1 MITRNVP
8 VLTVVDGNGTDPSG
22 NTAGHLTVYEASLST
37 GSDPTATSESA
48 QGQLTIGLLDPL
60 AHVRIGTD
68 TSDASAPSAP
78 LKYTQV
84 TGDQL
89 QALNPADPGTHITV
103 TTPNGTIT
111 LTGYDPGT
119 GVIDY
124 TYTLREGVTHANV
137 AGNNTLTEALEIR
150 VTDTSGDARIDTLN
164 ITIVDDI
171 PVPANPTP
179 ATVEEGATVAIGSG
193 VGNGQNLLQATDA
206 KPSADGGKIYDIT
219 YTDDSGA
226 SVTALVPDD
235 SNGVTVKTSYGSLTV
250 KADGSWTY
258 TPVASADHT
267 KPDQDASLRDD
278 FSFRVIDGDGDIS
291 TASGTQQ
298 ITVTDT
304 APSVGSPA
312 DGAVNEALVAGG
324 SVATG
329 TAVTTGGTLGV
340 SAGKDSIDTTFEISS
355 FPQGDSG
362 LTSGGVKVIYT
373 LSTDGHTLHARKEGS
388 ADTDPDVFTVTITD
402 PTSASAAYS
411 FTLIGTLDHASA
423 DGTNTLDLNFG
434 FTVTDSDGDSAPGS
448 FKVTVTDDV
457 PVANDDSNTVGA
469 ALRSAVNGNVIT
481 ETGAGLDTTG
491 ADGAKVTQV
500 QFVNPADPADIR
512 TVTVNADGSD
522 ATIHG
527 TYGTLVIHADGS
539 YTYTRTA
546 GGTAGDASD
555 EFTYTLTD
563 TDGDP
568 DTAKLTINTT
578 NANVSITGLTAKQA
592 NGTGGDAVVYENA
605 LSNGSNP
612 ASTAEAANGD
622 FSISAIY
629 GVKTLTLT
637 QGSTVTT
644 LVSGGVFTS
653 ATITTAMG
661 NELKITGYNSETG
674 VISYTYTLADNEA
687 HGSGNNGIDSL
698 FEDFAIELKD
708 EYDNTATDTLSV
720 RIVDDI
726 PVITQTGA
734 TVSLIVD
741 ETTLNTDATD
751 SFAGLF
757 DIKIGADNGTGS
769 STVYRLSTSGTSGL
783 TDTAT
788 GQPVTL
794 TANADGTKITGT
806 VTEGGST
813 VTVLEITL
821 NPATGGITL
830 DQQRAVKHPT
840 GGNASPDEPISIT
853 GSAVKL
859 TATATDSDGDVVS
872 STVDIGNR
880 LSFKD
885 DGPSV
890 TAGVNGAFTQPTLT
904 TQDGKAG
911 ATPDTAT
918 GEYAGAFTSA
928 PVYGADGQAAS
939 NPQTFAYALSLAN
952 GVTSGLTSGGTAIT
966 LSLTG
971 GKVVGMAGGVTVFD
985 IEVNSSGQV
994 TLSQYGPI
1002 DHPTN
1007 SPSES
1012 VTLANN
1018 LVTLTRTVT
1027 VTDGDGDTATGSS
1040 AITLSGITFQ
1050 DDGPSIGTPGNATV
1064 NEANF
1069 SNGSAPN
1076 VQALIKTGDLQANFG
1091 GDGGTLVKA
1100 QFTAADTIAALNALG
1115 LQSNTVNLNYAL
1127 STDGTTI
1134 TATAGQGGAQ
1144 VFTIVLNAT
1153 AGTGGNYTFT
1163 LKAPL
1168 DHGTE
1173 ATKVLT
1179 LPFTVTDTDGD
1190 TASSSFTVTVLDDV
1204 PNTTTPG
1211 EFTLTVVEDSTVSDP
1226 KNTFNTSAD
1235 ANSSNTKLVD
1245 VNGDPLTA
1253 TTDNSSTG
1261 GSVVYENVANG
1272 TVTIHA
1278 DGSISYEP
1286 NADYSNRGGSDT
1298 FIYRTTNNGDEKTVT
1313 VTVNVTPVAD
1323 APTLPHD
1330 TTATNVTAATVSTQ
1344 EDTAVELKLKQPVVK
1359 DAIDQTST
1367 AAGDYP
1373 ERLDAITLTIG
1384 GAGASGVTLST
1395 GGKALTPVDGKITI
1409 VLTDTSGSDQPS
1421 ASHVTGSLVPAKN
1434 ESQGVYYLTQGEYEA
1449 IQALPGE
1456 HRHENFTVT
1465 VEVTSYE
1472 VNAAGEKLADV
1483 AGANSQQAIEVAVE
1497 AVTDNVALTFNTS
1510 KAGGDATVTG
1520 LPNESYTAVYSD
1532 NKNATVT
1539 LKEEATFNL
1548 KDLLVGSFADLD
1560 GSEVRSI
1567 TIVNTSGSAITV
1579 NGVALEAGATLTTPI
1594 SAPGLSTSIDGFP
1607 DIRIGAGE
1615 NFSGTIDGIQIT
1627 LNAQDKDA
1635 DGFLGTTG
1643 TPTNPANGQAETDTS
1658 DNTVTLNLSVP
1669 PRAGDVAAD
1678 NVDTLEDTA
1687 VAFLQHVR
1695 VTDGGTGSEV
1705 IDSVSFTVPAGWTLT
1720 QQPAAGSAGDAIWTV
1735 TGSGTDAAPYVITF
1749 TAGTESNREAALKLF
1764 EIKPPAHSSLD
1775 ATINVKVT
1783 STDTNG
1789 AVTDTVEDKNL
1800 PIKITVTPVAERVDS
1815 DTGGTSGN
1823 DVIMNDSHVYTGQS
1837 GKEDQWFA
1845 LGNDIRDA
1853 TNTGV
1858 VDLAAPWSN
1867 EDSTSEFTYA
1877 ALTPVLTSASTGDSV
1892 NGTTFRYHDGSD
1904 WNEIVFNG
1912 EAVWVPLE
1920 YLNTLQIK
1928 APENVSGT
1936 LTVTMQAATVDYD
1949 DDTAKPATQ
1958 PDGPISSIPGVV
1970 DVQLSGEAL
1979 LTIITI
1985 APVADDVTMSVTGKA
2000 KGNEDTKIALQ
2011 ISGVSS
2017 DPSEAISVKIEGIPV
2032 GATIH
2037 YGTNQSFTATAGNTT
2052 YTITDFNGT
2061 NQGPVSITPPAQWS
2075 GSIPLD
2081 VSSWAVDGT
2090 DTSAPQTRK
2099 ITVQV
2104 VGVADDVTITPSAP
2118 GVDANVVKSEA
2129 DMDAGGHVN
2138 LADLFAPGTT
2148 ADTTNPA
2155 GNDGSETISYRVS
2168 GLPSGFTL
2176 QGATLISGGAGGEAR
2191 VWSVSSTQLANVKI
2205 SVPENFSGV
2214 QTLKIQGISTEAD
2227 GNSKTMPA
2235 VDLRF
2240 QVTPSVDGIA
2250 NTGNSAVVEDVRS
2263 ALGLEIVHQNG
2274 DTDETLGDV
2283 WIRAD
2288 QISTSGYT
2296 LYLNDNV
2303 LTGTPGTP
2311 PGYTGNDTFIRV
2323 DASQVASIQV
2333 QGAPHLDGELGQL
2346 DFFYE
2351 VIDSRNGSTVTGTPG
2366 DVQLKS
2372 GTFTISASAVTD
2384 AITLGLDVSAAAN
2397 VTVNPGNDIN
2407 VTAPGAI
2414 VTVNL
2419 DVDSADTDGSEHVVR
2434 VIIEGVPEGV
2444 TVIGGEQI
2452 SATTWVLVRSD
2463 AINSNGASI
2472 PVRFSVSD
2480 DAGGLTDHEITMTV
2494 QVKDRG
2500 NEVGYTLTDSDRQQD
2515 AVTWTLSTDFAKGSG
2530 AAPAVI
2536 NEWKYSGAHVSED
2549 AVKGPHTLADLIDAT
2564 VTVADGSVNNTFTVS
2579 LTDVPDGTTITGMV
2593 LTNVDGKPTWT
2604 ATLVVPSGG
2613 NANVLLEAFLKDITL
2628 TPPADSNLNNAPGGF
2643 NFNATLS
2650 TSAGGTTN
2658 SKEIPKSEM
2667 IVEVDP
2673 VTDAAAVTV
2682 VVSDQNE
2689 NPATGS
2695 SIPVTITVGTPVD
2708 GRFGS
2713 IVGDVM
2719 YVKVNA
2725 TGDNAGGTLLVGN
2738 GDALTPIASGPH
2750 AGSYPV
2756 PVTAGTAVSLEY
2768 VPLAGTA
2775 PGSVTFDVVVETV
2788 ETNAPDQTP
2797 VTGNGSG
2804 TVNVLVANNGIKD
2817 PGLEGPGETLT
2828 TGDESDNNVIG
2839 NAIVLPAF
2847 STELVD
2853 AKEGLSAVMLDGVPV
2868 GFLVYV
2874 NGVLA
2879 TNAGGDGT
2887 TNIWVL
2893 KEDGLLA
2900 TDEVAVLPPSY
2911 WSGTVTGMNLLVE
2924 SGETTLENQVQ
2935 TFQLGTLE
2943 VTPVANGLTINP
2955 TRSFGTEGQIIALRL
2970 NATMEDPAEVVAAVA
2985 DGSTETTT
2993 VQLTGLGAHA
3003 SFYVGTTAIDASQ
3016 ITYAAANGGTY
3027 TIERLSQTDLGQ
3039 LGFVQANAALTD
3051 QDSTT
3056 AGLQVGVTAWTV
3068 ESGNVDA
3075 SDPTDLGHITLN
3087 LQDQR
3092 ATAGND
3098 TLLWT
3103 GKAINGLA
3111 GQDTVALRQGE
3122 SVSGADL
3129 GLGLKNIEKLD
3140 LSVEGENQIT
3150 DLTPEQVKAI
3160 VGNGALLEILG
3171 TSDDGLSL
3179 GTGWTSNGGGSYS
3192 GGTGANA
3199 VTLKVSGVSVIDFG
3213 SSVAD
3218 SQAAYA
3224 LPPANPLHDEL
3235 NQPIVSPI

>member
-1 MITRNVP
+1 M
-8 VLTVVDGNGTDPSG
+8 
-22 NTAGHLTVYEASLST
+22 
-37 GSDPTATSESA
+37 
-48 QGQLTIGLLDPL
+48 
-60 AHVRIGTD
+60 
-68 TSDASAPSAP
+68 
-78 LKYTQV
+78 
-84 TGDQL
+84 
-89 QALNPADPGTHITV
+89 
-103 TTPNGTIT
+103 
-111 LTGYDPGT
+111 
-119 GVIDY
+119 
-124 TYTLREGVTHANV
+124 
-137 AGNNTLTEALEIR
+137 
-150 VTDTSGDARIDTLN
+150 
-164 ITIVDDI
+164 
-171 PVPANPTP
+171 
-179 ATVEEGATVAIGSG
+179 
-193 VGNGQNLLQATDA
+193 
-206 KPSADGGKIYDIT
+206 
-219 YTDDSGA
+219 
-226 SVTALVPDD
+226 
-235 SNGVTVKTSYGSLTV
+235 
-250 KADGSWTY
+250 
-258 TPVASADHT
+258 
-267 KPDQDASLRDD
+267 
-278 FSFRVIDGDGDIS
+278 
-291 TASGTQQ
+291 
-298 ITVTDT
+298 
-304 APSVGSPA
+304 
-312 DGAVNEALVAGG
+312 
-324 SVATG
+324 
-329 TAVTTGGTLGV
+329 
-340 SAGKDSIDTTFEISS
+340 
-355 FPQGDSG
+355 
-362 LTSGGVKVIYT
+362 
-373 LSTDGHTLHARKEGS
+373 
-388 ADTDPDVFTVTITD
+388 
-402 PTSASAAYS
+402 
-411 FTLIGTLDHASA
+411 
-423 DGTNTLDLNFG
+423 
-434 FTVTDSDGDSAPGS
+434 
-448 FKVTVTDDV
+448 
-457 PVANDDSNTVGA
+457 
-469 ALRSAVNGNVIT
+469 
-481 ETGAGLDTTG
+481 
-491 ADGAKVTQV
+491 
-500 QFVNPADPADIR
+500 
-512 TVTVNADGSD
+512 
-522 ATIHG
+522 
-527 TYGTLVIHADGS
+527 
-539 YTYTRTA
+539 
-546 GGTAGDASD
+546 
-555 EFTYTLTD
+555 
-563 TDGDP
+563 
-568 DTAKLTINTT
+568 
-578 NANVSITGLTAKQA
+578 
-592 NGTGGDAVVYENA
+592 
-605 LSNGSNP
+605 
-612 ASTAEAANGD
+612 
-622 FSISAIY
+622 
-629 GVKTLTLT
+629 
-637 QGSTVTT
+637 
-644 LVSGGVFTS
+644 
-653 ATITTAMG
+653 
-661 NELKITGYNSETG
+661 
-674 VISYTYTLADNEA
+674 
-687 HGSGNNGIDSL
+687 
-698 FEDFAIELKD
+698 
-708 EYDNTATDTLSV
+708 
-720 RIVDDI
+720 
-726 PVITQTGA
+726 
-734 TVSLIVD
+734 
-741 ETTLNTDATD
+741 
-751 SFAGLF
+751 
-757 DIKIGADNGTGS
+757 
-769 STVYRLSTSGTSGL
+769 
-783 TDTAT
+783 
-788 GQPVTL
+788 
-794 TANADGTKITGT
+794 
-806 VTEGGST
+806 
-813 VTVLEITL
+813 
-821 NPATGGITL
+821 
-830 DQQRAVKHPT
+830 
-840 GGNASPDEPISIT
+840 
-853 GSAVKL
+853 
-859 TATATDSDGDVVS
+859 
-872 STVDIGNR
+872 
-880 LSFKD
+880 
-885 DGPSV
+885 
-890 TAGVNGAFTQPTLT
+890 
-904 TQDGKAG
+904 
-911 ATPDTAT
+911 
-918 GEYAGAFTSA
+918 
-928 PVYGADGQAAS
+928 
-939 NPQTFAYALSLAN
+939 
-952 GVTSGLTSGGTAIT
+952 
-966 LSLTG
+966 
-971 GKVVGMAGGVTVFD
+971 
-985 IEVNSSGQV
+985 
-994 TLSQYGPI
+994 
-1002 DHPTN
+1002 
-1007 SPSES
+1007 
-1012 VTLANN
+1012 
-1018 LVTLTRTVT
+1018 
-1027 VTDGDGDTATGSS
+1027 
-1040 AITLSGITFQ
+1040 
-1050 DDGPSIGTPGNATV
+1050 
-1064 NEANF
+1064 
-1069 SNGSAPN
+1069 
-1076 VQALIKTGDLQANFG
+1076 
-1091 GDGGTLVKA
+1091 
-1100 QFTAADTIAALNALG
+1100 
-1115 LQSNTVNLNYAL
+1115 
-1127 STDGTTI
+1127 
-1134 TATAGQGGAQ
+1134 
-1144 VFTIVLNAT
+1144 
-1153 AGTGGNYTFT
+1153 
-1163 LKAPL
+1163 
-1168 DHGTE
+1168 
-1173 ATKVLT
+1173 
-1179 LPFTVTDTDGD
+1179 
-1190 TASSSFTVTVLDDV
+1190 
-1204 PNTTTPG
+1204 
-1211 EFTLTVVEDSTVSDP
+1211 
-1226 KNTFNTSAD
+1226 
-1235 ANSSNTKLVD
+1235 
-1245 VNGDPLTA
+1245 
-1253 TTDNSSTG
+1253 
-1261 GSVVYENVANG
+1261 
-1272 TVTIHA
+1272 
-1278 DGSISYEP
+1278 
-1286 NADYSNRGGSDT
+1286 
-1298 FIYRTTNNGDEKTVT
+1298 
-1313 VTVNVTPVAD
+1313 
-1323 APTLPHD
+1323 
-1330 TTATNVTAATVSTQ
+1330 
-1344 EDTAVELKLKQPVVK
+1344 
-1359 DAIDQTST
+1359 
-1367 AAGDYP
+1367 
-1373 ERLDAITLTIG
+1373 
-1384 GAGASGVTLST
+1384 
-1395 GGKALTPVDGKITI
+1395 
-1409 VLTDTSGSDQPS
+1409 
-1421 ASHVTGSLVPAKN
+1421 
-1434 ESQGVYYLTQGEYEA
+1434 
-1449 IQALPGE
+1449 
-1456 HRHENFTVT
+1456 
-1465 VEVTSYE
+1465 TSYE

-1483 AGANSQQAIEVAVE
+1483 AGAKSQQAIEVAVE

-1510 KAGGDATVTG
+1510 KVGGDATVTG

-1532 NKNATVT
+1532 DKNATVT

-1579 NGVALEAGATLTTPI
+1579 NGVALEAGATLNTPI
-1594 SAPGLSTSIDGFP
+1594 SAPGLSTSTDGFP

-1695 VTDGGTGSEV
+1695 VTDVGTGSEV

-1800 PIKITVTPVAERVDS
+1800 PIKITVTPLAERVDS
-1815 DTGGTSGN
+1815 DTGGTAGN
-1823 DVIMNDSHVYTGQS
+1823 DVSMNGNHAYTGQS

-1845 LGNDIRDA
+1845 LGTDIRDA
-1853 TNTGV
+1853 TNTGG

-1877 ALTPVLTSASTGDSV
+1877 ALTPELTGASSGDSV

-1912 EAVWVPLE
+1912 AAVWVPLQ

-1936 LTVTMQAATVDYD
+1936 LTVKMQAATVDYD

-1985 APVADDVTMSVTGKA
+1985 DPVADDVTMSVTGKA

-2037 YGTNQSFTATAGNTT
+2037 YGTDQSFTATAGNTT

-2104 VGVADDVTITPSAP
+2104 VGVADDVTITPAAP
-2118 GVDANVVKSEA
+2118 GVDSNVVKSEA

-2168 GLPSGFTL
+2168 GLPEGFTL

-2214 QTLKIQGISTEAD
+2214 QTLKIQGISTERD

-2235 VDLRF
+2235 VDLSFR
-2240 QVTPSVDGIA
+2240 VTPSAEGIA
-2250 NTGNSAVVEDVRS
+2250 NTGNSTVVEDVRS

-2283 WIRAD
+2283 WIRTD

-2303 LTGTPGTP
+2303 LTGTSGTP
-2311 PGYTGNDTFIRV
+2311 PGYTGSDTFIRV

-2333 QGAPHLDGELGQL
+2333 QGESHLDGELGQL

-2351 VIDSRNGSTVTGTPG
+2351 VIDSHNGNTVTGTPG
-2366 DVQLKS
+2366 DVKVQS
-2372 GTFTISASAVTD
+2372 GTFTITASAVTD
-2384 AITLGLDVSAAAN
+2384 AITLGLAIDSATGVDVDATTGNAVN
-2397 VTVNPGNDIN
+2397 VTVPNSVI
-2407 VTAPGAI
+2407 
-2414 VTVNL
+2414 TVNL

-2444 TVIGGEQI
+2444 TVIGGQQI
-2452 SATTWVLVRSD
+2452 SDTTWVLVREDAIDGNGALIPVKFIVSQEVGALSD
-2463 AINSNGASI
+2463 AQ
-2472 PVRFSVSD
+2472 
-2480 DAGGLTDHEITMTV
+2480 ITMTV

-2500 NEVGYTLTDSDRQQD
+2500 DEVDYTLTDSDRKEDSIVWKLTTNFTQGQGNGP
-2515 AVTWTLSTDFAKGSG
+2515 ATIKEWTYNG
-2530 AAPAVI
+2530 
-2536 NEWKYSGAHVSED
+2536 EHVSED
-2549 AVKGPHTLADLIDAT
+2549 AAKGPHTLADLIEAE
-2564 VTVADGSVNNTFTVS
+2564 VAVNTDVANNTFTVT
-2579 LTDVPDGTTITGMV
+2579 LTDVPEGTTITGMV
-2593 LTNVDGKPTWT
+2593 LTNVNDEPTWT
-2604 ATLVVPSGG
+2604 ATLVV
-2613 NANVLLEAFLKDITL
+2613 EAGTGATATEQLKDFLDGIRI
-2628 TPPADSNLNNAPGGF
+2628 TPPENTNQNNKPDGF
-2643 NFNATLS
+2643 SFNATLS
-2650 TSAGGTTN
+2650 TSAGGGTT
-2658 SKEIPKSEM
+2658 SKEIPKADM
-2667 IVEVDP
+2667 IVNVDP
-2673 VTDAAAVTV
+2673 VTDPATVTV
-2682 VVSDQNE
+2682 VVADQGE

-2695 SIPVTITVGTPVD
+2695 SIPVTITVSTPAD
-2708 GRFGS
+2708 ASFGS
-2713 IVGDVM
+2713 IVDGVM

-2725 TGDNAGGTLLVGN
+2725 TGDNAGGTLLDGN

-2839 NAIVLPAF
+2839 NAIVLPVF

-2853 AKEGLSAVMLDGVPV
+2853 AKEGISAVMLDGVPV

-2874 NGVLA
+2874 NGALA

-2893 KEDGLLA
+2893 KEGGLLA

-2911 WSGTVTGMNLLVE
+2911 WSGEVTGMNLLVE

-3003 SFYVGTTAIDASQ
+3003 SFYVGTAAIDASQ
-3016 ITYAAANGGTY
+3016 VTYAAANGGTY
-3027 TIERLSQTDLGQ
+3027 TIKGLSQTDLGQ

-3051 QDSTT
+3051 QNTSES
-3056 AGLQVGVTAWTV
+3056 GLQVGVSAWTV
-3068 ESGNVDA
+3068 ESGNGVESVHTALDY
-3075 SDPTDLGHITLN
+3075 ITLN
-3087 LQDQR
+3087 LQNQQ

-3103 GKAINGLA
+3103 GSGKAVIDGRA
-3111 GQDTVALRQGE
+3111 GDDTVALRQGE

-3129 GLGLKNIEKLD
+3129 SLGLKNIEKLD

-3179 GTGWTSNGGGSYS
+3179 GTGWASNGGGSYS

-3224 LPPANPLHDEL
+3224 LPPANPLYDEL